1 MSSRVRFDT
10 IFNIEN
16 LRVDR
21 KLFAESFITQQP
33 IDTINPILVSFGAAQ
48 ENDFIKLFADGSIE
62 VKHKGTYLIVVQGV
76 FSRSGDSGGV
86 ARINFEGRLNG
97 LELGSPQRIG
107 MDKVNQ
113 AYPYERTQPAYLNV
127 GDILEFFIARDSS
140 GVNEGGLFSFTVSTL
155 DWSDVPSVKI
165 SMFKVG

>member
-21 KLFAESFITQQP
+21 KLFAESFTTQQP
-33 IDTINPILVSFGAAQ
+33 TDTISPILVSFGAAQ
-48 ENDFIKLFADGSIE
+48 ENNFIKLFADGSIE
-62 VKHKGTYLIVVQGV
+62 IKQKGTYLIVVQGV
-76 FSRSGDSGGV
+76 FSRTGDSGGV

-97 LELGSPQRIG
+97 LEIGSPQRIG
-107 MDKVNQ
+107 IDKIDQ
-113 AYPYERTQPAYLNV
+113 AYPYERTQPAFLNV
-127 GDILEFFIARDSS
+127 GDVLTFYIARDNS
-140 GVNEGGLFSFTVSTL
+140 GVNHGGLFTFPVSTL
-155 DWSDVPSVKI
+155 GWSDVPSVKI